1 MSNRINSIVTTI
13 GINIGKNVFHVVDL
27 LQQLGQR
34 QSFLGDRSS
43 RALPVEVV
51 TNSTLADWA
60 WWRHSTAALHWGF
73 DPEFPPPACT
83 LMASDGDDNVCAF
96 RQG

>member
-13 GINIGKNVFHVVDL
+13 GIDIGKNVFHVVGL

-60 WWRHSTAALHWGF
+60 GGVTPPQPYTADSTRNFHHQRA
-73 DPEFPPPACT
+73 
-83 LMASDGDDNVCAF
+83 
-96 RQG
+96 R